1 VSERIPAALPP
12 FVEKPLLIRMPDSS
26 FSATHDVASPGS
38 LYRRL
43 LREAVAPYA
52 GRFLAAGFCMLLVAA
67 STAALAWL
75 MDPVVNQVFV
85 ARRADLLWPVGL
97 AVFATF
103 AVKGIGAYGQSIIMT
118 NVGQT
123 VLADLQTRLFRHL
136 LQMDMTFFAAHRT
149 GALISRL
156 TTDIAAMRMA
166 VSTALTG
173 LGREALSIV
182 FLVGVMFYQD
192 WLLASIAFVV
202 FPATVI
208 PITTLGRRLRRV
220 TADTQAQTG
229 AFMTLV
235 QQSLSGIRLVKA
247 YRMEKYEGDKA
258 ALLTSAVRDLVIKAE
273 RVKALA
279 SPLMET
285 LGGVAVTIVIVY
297 GGWRVINGDTT
308 AGAFF
313 SFITALLTAYRP
325 VKALA
330 NANAA
335 INEGLAGA
343 GRLFAVLDTRSS
355 MVEAANAA
363 PLKTARGEITF
374 TAVSFAYGDSQAA
387 LTDITFTAPAG
398 KTTALVGPSGAGKT
412 TILNLIPRFYDV
424 SAGRISID
432 GQNIADV
439 TLASLRGAVALVSQ
453 DVVLFDDSIRAN
465 IRYGRP
471 DASDA
476 DVEEAARAAGA
487 YEFVMA
493 LPDGFDAIVGERG
506 QSLSGGQR
514 QRIAIARALLKDA
527 PILLL
532 DEATSA
538 LDTETERQVQA
549 ALERL
554 KQGRTT
560 IVIAHRLSTVA
571 TADQICV
578 VDGGHLAE
586 IGDHAALLARG
597 GTYARL
603 HALQDPA
610 SHHSGV
616 AAD

>member
-1 VSERIPAALPP
+1 MSDP
-12 FVEKPLLIRMPDSS
+12 FPNATN
-26 FSATHDVASPGS
+26 SAVTPGS

-52 GRFLAAGFCMLLVAA
+52 GRFLAAGFCMLLVAL
-67 STAALAWL
+67 STAGLAWL

-103 AVKGIGAYGQSIIMT
+103 AVKGIGAYGQSMIMT
-118 NVGQT
+118 HVGQT
-123 VLADLQTRLFRHL
+123 ILADLQTRLFRHL
-136 LQMDMTFFAAHRT
+136 LQMDMTFFAQHRT

-173 LGREALSIV
+173 LGREALSII
-182 FLVGVMFYQD
+182 FLVAVMFYQD
-192 WLLASIAFVV
+192 WLLASVAFVV
-202 FPATVI
+202 FPATVV
-208 PITTLGRRLRRV
+208 PIATLGRRLRRV

-258 ALLTSAVRDLVIKAE
+258 GQLTSTVRDLVIKAE

-285 LGGVAVTIVIVY
+285 LGGVAVTIVIIY

-343 GRLFAVLDTRSS
+343 QRLFTVLDTRSS
-355 MVEAANAA
+355 MVEAPGA
-363 PLKTARGEITF
+363 PALKTTRGEIAF
-374 TAVSFAYGDSQAA
+374 SGVSFAYGDGQTA
-387 LTDITFTAPAG
+387 LADITFTAPAG

-424 SAGRISID
+424 SAGSISID
-432 GQNIADV
+432 GQNIAAV
-439 TLASLRGAVALVSQ
+439 TLASLRDSVALVSQ
-453 DVVLFDDSIRAN
+453 DVVLFDDTIRAN

-471 DASDA
+471 DASDT
-476 DVEEAARAAGA
+476 DIEEAARAAGA
-487 YEFVMA
+487 HAFITA
-493 LPDGFDAIVGERG
+493 LPAGFDTVVGERG

-560 IVIAHRLSTVA
+560 LVIAHRLSTVA
-571 TADQICV
+571 SADQICV
-578 VDGGHLAE
+578 VDGGRLAE
-586 IGDHAALLARG
+586 IGDHAGLLAQG

-603 HALQDPA
+603 HALQGAAP
-610 SHHSGV
+610 SHTGV

>member
-1 VSERIPAALPP
+1 MTPSDSPSAALP
-12 FVEKPLLIRMPDSS
+12 
-26 FSATHDVASPGS
+26 PGS

-43 LREAVAPYA
+43 LREAVSPYL
-52 GRFLAAGFCMLLVAA
+52 GRFLLAGVCMVAVA
-67 STAALAWL
+67 LSTAALALL
-75 MDPVVNQVFV
+75 MDPVVNRVFV
-85 ARRADLLWPVGL
+85 ERRADLLWPVGL

-103 AVKGIGAYGQSIIMT
+103 AVKGVAAYGQTMIMT
-118 NVGQT
+118 RVGQT
-123 VLADLQTRLFRHL
+123 VLTDLQNRLFRHL
-136 LQMDMTFFAAHRT
+136 LQMDLTFFAVHRT

-156 TTDIAAMRMA
+156 TTDINAMRMA

-173 LGREALSIV
+173 LGREALSVI

-192 WLLASIAFVV
+192 WLLATVAFVA

-208 PITTLGRRLRRV
+208 PITTLGRRLRKV
-220 TADTQAQTG
+220 TANTQAQTG

-235 QQSLSGIRLVKA
+235 EQSLSGIRLVKA
-247 YRMEKYEGDKA
+247 YRMEAYEGA
-258 ALLTSAVRDLVIKAE
+258 RAEGLTTTVRDLVIKAE

-313 SFITALLTAYRP
+313 SFITALLSAYRP
-325 VKALA
+325 MKALA
-330 NANAA
+330 NANANV
-335 INEGLAGA
+335 NEGLAGA
-343 GRLFAVLDTRSS
+343 QRLFAVLDTKPAL
-355 MVEAANAA
+355 VEKPHAA
-363 PLKTARGEITF
+363 PLTVGRGEVRF
-374 TAVSFAYGDSQAA
+374 ENVVFSYGDDLEALKGVGFVAA
-387 LTDITFTAPAG
+387 PG
-398 KTTALVGPSGAGKT
+398 QTTALVGPSGAGKT

-424 SAGRISID
+424 SGGAILID

-439 TLASLRGAVALVSQ
+439 TQASLRDSIALVSQ
-453 DVVLFDDSIRAN
+453 DVVLFDDTVRAN

-471 DASDA
+471 GASDA
-476 DVEEAARAAGA
+476 DVEHAARAAGA
-487 YEFVMA
+487 HEFIVG
-493 LPDGFDAIVGERG
+493 LPMGYDAVVGERG
-506 QSLSGGQR
+506 QTLSGGQR

-538 LDTETERQVQA
+538 LDAETERQVQT
-549 ALERL
+549 ALDRL

-560 IVIAHRLSTVA
+560 LVIAHRLSTIA
-571 TADQICV
+571 SADQICV
-578 VDGGHLAE
+578 VDQGRVVE
-586 IGDHAALLARG
+586 TGDHGTLMAKG

-603 HALQDPA
+603 YAMQFA
-610 SHHSGV
+610 SGATGI